1 MANTAIQNLA
11 AQFCSRTVAA
21 NPATI
26 DDEIKVYVATLAAFN
41 AQGQLRSLVTDE
53 TVDGETIGQAQ
64 TIVDHLDQLTFEQKQ
79 NVLKQLK
86 EMSDAA
92 EKEIMAKLLSASA
105 NSDATTISELVDV
118 ATGNDEPEADDVSDV
133 AVADDDDDLDLG
145 APVTAI
151 KVEGLGDVGSLIAKL
166 LGATAAP
173 TVVDGIDLNKVK
185 EIIADRAGVDFAALR
200 RTFNM

>member
-118 ATGNDEPEADDVSDV
+118 ATGNDEPEEDEAADDG
-133 AVADDDDDLDLG
+133 DLDLG

-173 TVVDGIDLNKVK
+173 TVVDGVDLNKVK